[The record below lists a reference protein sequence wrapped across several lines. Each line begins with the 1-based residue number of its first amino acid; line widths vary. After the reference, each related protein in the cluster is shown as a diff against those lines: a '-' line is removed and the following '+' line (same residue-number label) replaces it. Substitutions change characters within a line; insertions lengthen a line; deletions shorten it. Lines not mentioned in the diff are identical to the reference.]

1 MHCRETLASF
11 PSIRVLAKEARTMK
25 TPRQQLLVLLLTVLT
40 LSASCSHGYAEEGF
54 EPLFDGKSLDGWEG
68 NEKMFR
74 IEEGAIVAGTLDA
87 EIPHNDFLCTK
98 ETFADFELRLEA
110 KLEGE
115 GDNAGIQFRSRRVPN
130 HHEVSGYQ
138 CDMGTGFDRPIWG
151 SLYDE
156 SRRREMLAQGDAEA
170 VKKALRPGDWNSLV
184 IRCEGPRVRIWL
196 NDLLTVDY
204 EEKDDKIEREG
215 VIGLQIHSGPPSEAS
230 YRRIR
235 IRRLKSSE

>member
-1 MHCRETLASF
+1 MR
-11 PSIRVLAKEARTMK
+11 
-25 TPRQQLLVLLLTVLT
+25 TPRQKLLASLLTALVLGV
-40 LSASCSHGYAEEGF
+40 SCPRGYAEESF
-54 EPLFDGKSLDGWEG
+54 EPLFDGQSLDGWEG
-68 NEKMFR
+68 NEKTFR
-74 IEEGAIVAGTLDA
+74 VAEGAIVAGTLEA

-98 ETFADFELRLEA
+98 ETFADFELRLDA
-110 KLEGE
+110 KLVGK

-156 SRRREMLAQGDAEA
+156 SRRREMLAQGDVEA
-170 VKKALRPGDWNSLV
+170 VKKALKPGDWNSFV

-204 EEKDDKIEREG
+204 REKDDSIAREG

-235 IRRLKSSE
+235 IRRLKSAE